1 MANTVE
7 WIENVQADYQDVPL
21 LAHLTPAIAEEILA
35 YHRTWPEYRET
46 PIHSLPR
53 LAAYAGV
60 RSIYVKDE
68 AQRFGIQSFK
78 VLGGTWAVARAL
90 AERWRLGEGP
100 VSAGSLKAAAS
111 WAAAVTLAAASD
123 GNHGMGVAWTAREL
137 GQRAVIFLP
146 AGTRSSRVD
155 RIAAMGAEVHVTDM
169 NYDDTVQ
176 HVAQQAAEHGWLLIQ
191 DTSWPGYE
199 QIPRWVTQGY
209 LSMAL
214 EAFQQLD
221 VRGMEPPTHVILQA
235 GVGSLAAAVT
245 GFYANRYGTASCPT
259 ILIAEPTLAPAL
271 LESARRSDGQL
282 AKIGG
287 AMETVMA
294 GLACGEPNPLAWPL
308 LRSWAAFFVACSD
321 SVAARGT
328 RILSNPLG
336 DDARILAGES
346 GSMPV
351 GLLVSLMDDP
361 RCHKARKAFR
371 LTSQS
376 RILLFNTEG
385 IPDPG
390 LFLDIVWNG
399 DYCAEPK

>member
-7 WIENVQADYQDVPL
+7 WIENVQADYQAVPL

-46 PIHSLPR
+46 PVHSLPR

-68 AQRFGIQSFK
+68 AERFGIHSFK
-78 VLGGTWAVARAL
+78 ILGGTWAVARAL
-90 AERWRLGEGP
+90 AERWRLLEGP
-100 VSAGSLKAAAS
+100 VSASSLKAAAS
-111 WAAAVTLAAASD
+111 WAPAVTLAAASD

-137 GQRAVIFLP
+137 GQRAAIFLP
-146 AGTRSSRVD
+146 AGTRPSRVD
-155 RIAAMGAEVHVTDM
+155 RIAALGAEVHVTDM
-169 NYDDTVQ
+169 NYDATVK
-176 HVAQQAAEHGWLLIQ
+176 HAAQQAAEHGWLLIQ

-221 VRGMEPPTHVILQA
+221 VQGMEPPTHVILQA

-245 GFYANRYGTASCPT
+245 GFYANRYGAANCPT

-287 AMETVMA
+287 PMDTVMA

-308 LRSWAAFFVACSD
+308 LRSWASFFVACSD

-336 DDARILAGES
+336 DDARILSGES

-361 RCHKARKAFR
+361 RYHKAREAFR

-399 DYCAEPK
+399 GYCAEPK